1 MLLIYH
7 AKVLNYAHN
16 ERSSSCSEKQRFI
29 LEGIT
34 MKKTLAMILV
44 LMFVLSAAC
53 MAEGVT
59 FKMGFDAEY
68 PPYTYLGDDG
78 NYTGFDIEMC
88 QGVCDILG
96 WDIEFVPIN
105 WDTKLFSLDAG
116 EIDCIWSGLTIDVID
131 PEAYTLSMAYSDN
144 SQMILTKADSG
155 IATID
160 DLAGKVVGVQL
171 GTSADILLS
180 GDCADLAATFGELV
194 RFENYNVCFTE
205 LMAGSIDAIAID
217 IGVAANKIAEYG
229 NEYVMLDE
237 SWAAEKYGICF
248 RKDDAEMCAQVEGAF
263 MQLVE
268 DGTYIALAEKYGLD
282 TSALC
287 LAAE

>member
-1 MLLIYH
+1 MK
-7 AKVLNYAHN
+7 KVL
-16 ERSSSCSEKQRFI
+16 
-29 LEGIT
+29 
-34 MKKTLAMILV
+34 AMALVLILV
-44 LMFVLSAAC
+44 LAASC
-53 MAEGVT
+53 LAEGTT
-59 FKMGFDAEY
+59 FRMGFDAEY
-68 PPYTYLGDDG
+68 PPYTYMGDDG

-88 QGVCDILG
+88 QGVCAILG
-96 WDIEFVPIN
+96 WDIEYVPVN
-105 WDTKLFSLDAG
+105 WDSKLMSLDAG

-229 NEYVMLDE
+229 DEYVMLDE

-248 RKDDAEMCAQVEGAF
+248 RKDDAEMCAQIEEAF

-268 DGTYIALAEKYGLD
+268 DGTYQALAEKYGLD
-282 TSALC
+282 TAALC
-287 LAAE
+287 LLAD